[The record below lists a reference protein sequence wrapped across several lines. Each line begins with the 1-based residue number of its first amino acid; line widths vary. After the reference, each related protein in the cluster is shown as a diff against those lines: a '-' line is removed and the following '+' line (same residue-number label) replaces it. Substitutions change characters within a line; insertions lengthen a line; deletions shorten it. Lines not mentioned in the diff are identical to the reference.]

1 MVEIIWSE
9 LALKDLKSI
18 HDYIAEDSLLYAER
32 YINVLISRVDILI
45 KNPLAGRSVPE
56 FQDKTLRQILEGSY
70 RIIYRILGDNKVAII
85 RIHHSSKLLKKI

>member
-32 YINVLISRVDILI
+32 YINVLMSRVDILI
-45 KNPLAGRSVPE
+45 KNPLAGRFVPE
-56 FQDKTLRQILEGSY
+56 FQDKKLRQILEGSY
-70 RIIYRILGDNKVAII
+70 RIIYRTLKDNKVAIV
-85 RIHHSSKLLKKI
+85 RIHHSSKLLKRL